1 MRKALSCVL
10 MMTLLLCAC
19 TGERDDSPEQLAAAI
34 RGEYLSLA
42 AWQAEADVSVS
53 YGDAVFQFSLSAAGE
68 KDGETVLTVTAPDTV
83 AGITARIRNGE
94 TLLEYDGAGLSLG
107 LLDDSGLTPVSA
119 LPAVLLSLTE
129 GYMARCAWQGEG
141 ESRVLLIQCR
151 DPRAAEGKGTGFDLY
166 LDPAT
171 HALLR
176 AEVSTDGVLVR
187 TVRFNEFTMEMTNDG
202 TGTDEDM
209 GGDRSGRPGP

>member
-53 YGDAVFQFSLSAAGE
+53 YGDAVFRFSLSAAGE

-151 DPRAAEGKGTGFDLY
+151 DPRVQEGKGTGFDLY
-166 LDPAT
+166 LDPST

-176 AEVSTDGVLVR
+176 AEVSTDGVLVL

-202 TGTDEDM
+202 TGTDEDL
-209 GGDRSGRPGP
+209 GRDRPGSSGA

>member
-129 GYMARCAWQGEG
+129 GYMARCAWQVEEEG
-141 ESRVLLIQCR
+141 RVLLIQCR
-151 DPRAAEGKGTGFDLY
+151 DPRVQEGKGTGFDLY
-166 LDPAT
+166 LDPST

-176 AEVSTDGVLVR
+176 AEVSTDGVLVL

>member
-42 AWQAEADVSVS
+42 AWRAEADVSVS
-53 YGDAVFQFSLSAAGE
+53 YGDTVFEFSLSAAGE
-68 KDGETVLTVTAPDTV
+68 RDGETVLTVTAPDTV
-83 AGITARIRNGE
+83 AGITARVRKGE

-107 LLDDSGLTPVSA
+107 ALDGSGLTPVSA
-119 LPAVLLSLTE
+119 LPAVLQSLTE

-141 ESRVLLIQCR
+141 EGRALLIQCR
-151 DPRAAEGKGTGFDLY
+151 DPRAEEGKGTGFDLY

-176 AEVSTDGVLVR
+176 AEVSADGVLVL
-187 TVRFNEFTMEMTNDG
+187 TVRFHEFTMEMTNDG
-202 TGTDEDM
+202 TGTDEDL
-209 GGDRSGRPGP
+209 GGDRPGRSGA

>member
-42 AWQAEADVSVS
+42 AWRAEADVSVS
-53 YGDAVFQFSLSAAGE
+53 YGDTVFEFSLSAAGE
-68 KDGETVLTVTAPDTV
+68 RDGETVLTVTAPDTV
-83 AGITARIRNGE
+83 AGITARVRKGE

-107 LLDDSGLTPVSA
+107 ALDGSGLTPVSA
-119 LPAVLLSLTE
+119 LPAVLQSLTE

-176 AEVSTDGVLVR
+176 AEVSADGVLVL
-187 TVRFNEFTMEMTNDG
+187 TVRFHEFTMEMTNDG
-202 TGTDEDM
+202 TGTDEDL
-209 GGDRSGRPGP
+209 GGDRPGRSGA